1 MKNIK
6 YLLMLVL
13 ACSLF
18 TGCMDDDWD
27 TPNAEALNKAYGN
40 QEIAETNVIT
50 IGSLKEKFESVINAS
65 TNSYEQI
72 TEDVQI
78 KGRVVGNDIGGNIYN
93 EVSIDDGTGAILI
106 CISQGGLFSYLP
118 VGQEIVVDLKGLY
131 IGGYGKQA
139 EIGMPYTNAKG
150 NSYVSRMSRVLWNK
164 HFKLTGVADAS
175 KVVAEEFDVS
185 KRTKEE
191 YFTANNGK
199 LMTIKN
205 VEFTNADGK
214 TTFAPS
220 DEKDAANS
228 VNRGL
233 SQNGKPIATSSI
245 VVRTSSYADFAAK
258 QLPTGKLNI
267 TGVFTRYRTTWQ
279 ILIRDERDIQ
289 PAE

>member
-50 IGSLKEKFESVINAS
+50 IGSLKEKYESVINAS

-175 KVVAEEFDVS
+175 KVVAEEFDLS
-185 KRTKEE
+185 KRTNEE

-289 PAE
+289 PAK

>member
-27 TPNAEALNKAYGN
+27 TPNTEALNKAYGN

-50 IGSLKEKFESVINAS
+50 IGSLKEKYESVINAS

-175 KVVAEEFDVS
+175 KVVAEEFDLS
-185 KRTKEE
+185 KRTNEE

>member
-13 ACSLF
+13 ACSLV

-50 IGSLKEKFESVINAS
+50 IGSLKEKYESVINAS

-220 DEKDAANS
+220 EEKDAANS

-289 PAE
+289 SAE

>member
-27 TPNAEALNKAYGN
+27 TPNTEALNKAYGN

-50 IGSLKEKFESVINAS
+50 IGSLKEKYESVINAS

-279 ILIRDERDIQ
+279 ILIRDERDI
-289 PAE
+289 

>member
-1 MKNIK
+1 
-6 YLLMLVL
+6 MLVL

-50 IGSLKEKFESVINAS
+50 IGSLKEKYESVINAS

-185 KRTKEE
+185 KRTNEE

-233 SQNGKPIATSSI
+233 SQNGKAIPTSSL

>member
-27 TPNAEALNKAYGN
+27 TPNAESLNKAYGN

-50 IGSLKEKFESVINAS
+50 IGSLKEQYKSVINAS

-72 TEDVQI
+72 TKDVQI

-185 KRTKEE
+185 KRTDEK

-220 DEKDAANS
+220 EEKDAANS

-233 SQNGKPIATSSI
+233 SQNGKPLATSSI

>member
-6 YLLMLVL
+6 YLFMLVL

-50 IGSLKEKFESVINAS
+50 IGSLKEQYESVINAS

-175 KVVAEEFDVS
+175 KVVAEEFDLS

-220 DEKDAANS
+220 EEKDAANS

-289 PAE
+289 PAK

>member
-13 ACSLF
+13 ACSLV

-50 IGSLKEKFESVINAS
+50 IGSLKEKYESVINAS

-175 KVVAEEFDVS
+175 KVVAEEFDLS

>member
-50 IGSLKEKFESVINAS
+50 IGSLKEKYKSVINAS

-185 KRTKEE
+185 KRTNEE

-289 PAE
+289 SAE

>member
-27 TPNAEALNKAYGN
+27 TPNTEALNKAYGN

-50 IGSLKEKFESVINAS
+50 IGSLKEKYESVINAS

-106 CISQGGLFSYLP
+106 CISQGGLFAYLP

>member
-27 TPNAEALNKAYGN
+27 TPNTKVLNKAYGN

-50 IGSLKEKFESVINAS
+50 IGSLKEKYESVINAS

>member
-50 IGSLKEKFESVINAS
+50 IGSLKEKYDSVINAS
-65 TNSYEQI
+65 TNSYKQI

-150 NSYVSRMSRVLWNK
+150 NSYVSRMSRILWNK

-220 DEKDAANS
+220 EEKDAANS

>member
-50 IGSLKEKFESVINAS
+50 IGSLKEKYESVINAS

-118 VGQEIVVDLKGLY
+118 VGLEIVVDLKGLY

>member
-27 TPNAEALNKAYGN
+27 TPNTEVLNKAYGN

-50 IGSLKEKFESVINAS
+50 IGSLKEKYESVINAS

-185 KRTKEE
+185 KHTKEE

>member
-27 TPNAEALNKAYGN
+27 TPNAESLNKAYGN

-50 IGSLKEKFESVINAS
+50 IGSLKEQYKSVINAS

-175 KVVAEEFDVS
+175 KVVAKEFDVS
-185 KRTKEE
+185 KRTNEE

-233 SQNGKPIATSSI
+233 SQNGKPLATSSI

-289 PAE
+289 SAE

>member
-50 IGSLKEKFESVINAS
+50 IGSLKEKYESVINVYP
-65 TNSYEQI
+65 NSYEQI

-150 NSYVSRMSRVLWNK
+150 NSYVSRMSRILWNK

-185 KRTKEE
+185 KRTNEE

-214 TTFAPS
+214 KTFAPS

-233 SQNGKPIATSSI
+233 SQNGKAIPTSSL

>member
-13 ACSLF
+13 ASSLF

-50 IGSLKEKFESVINAS
+50 IGSLKEQYESVINAS

-220 DEKDAANS
+220 EEKDAANS

-233 SQNGKPIATSSI
+233 SQNGKAIPTSSL

>member
-40 QEIAETNVIT
+40 QDIAETNVIT
-50 IGSLKEKFESVINAS
+50 IGSLKEQYESVINAS

-72 TEDVQI
+72 TE
-78 KGRVVGNDIGGNIYN
+78 

-175 KVVAEEFDVS
+175 KVVAEEFDLS

-220 DEKDAANS
+220 EEKDAANS

>member
-13 ACSLF
+13 ACNLF

-50 IGSLKEKFESVINAS
+50 IGSLKEKYESVINAS

-185 KRTKEE
+185 KRNKEE
-191 YFTANNGK
+191 YFIANNGK

-233 SQNGKPIATSSI
+233 SQNGEPIPTSSI

-279 ILIRDERDIQ
+279 ILIRDEKDIQ
-289 PAE
+289 SAK

>member
-40 QEIAETNVIT
+40 QDIAETNVIT
-50 IGSLKEKFESVINAS
+50 IGSLKEKYESVINAS

-185 KRTKEE
+185 KRTNEE

-220 DEKDAANS
+220 EEKDAANS

>member
-50 IGSLKEKFESVINAS
+50 IGSLKEKYESVINAS

>member
-50 IGSLKEKFESVINAS
+50 IGSLKEKYESVINAS

-150 NSYVSRMSRVLWNK
+150 NSYVSRMSRILWNK

-185 KRTKEE
+185 KRTNEE

-233 SQNGKPIATSSI
+233 SQNGEHIATSSI

-258 QLPTGKLNI
+258 KLPTGKLNI
-267 TGVFTRYRTTWQ
+267 TGVFTRYKTTWQ

>member
-27 TPNAEALNKAYGN
+27 TPNTEVLNKAYGN

-50 IGSLKEKFESVINAS
+50 IGSLKEKYESVINAS

-78 KGRVVGNDIGGNIYN
+78 KGRIVGNDIGGNIYN

>member
-13 ACSLF
+13 ACSLV

-50 IGSLKEKFESVINAS
+50 IGSLKEKYDSVINAS
-65 TNSYEQI
+65 TNSYKQI

-175 KVVAEEFDVS
+175 KVVAEEFDLS

-220 DEKDAANS
+220 EEKDAANS

-233 SQNGKPIATSSI
+233 SQNGKPLATSSI

-289 PAE
+289 SAE

>member
-50 IGSLKEKFESVINAS
+50 IGSLKEKYESVINAS

-185 KRTKEE
+185 KRNKEE

-267 TGVFTRYRTTWQ
+267 TGVFTRYKTTWQ

>member
-50 IGSLKEKFESVINAS
+50 IGSLKEKYESVINAS

-175 KVVAEEFDVS
+175 KVVAEEFDLS
-185 KRTKEE
+185 KRTNEE

-233 SQNGKPIATSSI
+233 SQNGKPIATSSL

-267 TGVFTRYRTTWQ
+267 TGVFTRYKTTWQ

-289 PAE
+289 SAE

>member
-50 IGSLKEKFESVINAS
+50 IGSLKEKYESVINAS

-150 NSYVSRMSRVLWNK
+150 NSYVSRMSRILWNK

-175 KVVAEEFDVS
+175 KVVAKEFDVS
-185 KRTKEE
+185 KRTDEE
-191 YFTANNGK
+191 YFIANNGK

-220 DEKDAANS
+220 EEKDAANS
-228 VNRGL
+228 VNRSL
-233 SQNGKPIATSSI
+233 SQNGKSIPTSSI

-289 PAE
+289 PAK

>member
-50 IGSLKEKFESVINAS
+50 IGSLKEKYKSVINAS

-175 KVVAEEFDVS
+175 KVVAEEFDLS

-220 DEKDAANS
+220 EEKDAANS

>member
-27 TPNAEALNKAYGN
+27 TPNTEALNKAYGN

-50 IGSLKEKFESVINAS
+50 IGSLKEKYESVINAS

-185 KRTKEE
+185 KRTNEE

-220 DEKDAANS
+220 EEKDAANS

-279 ILIRDERDIQ
+279 ILIRDERDILS
-289 PAE
+289 AE

>member
-50 IGSLKEKFESVINAS
+50 IGSLKEKYESVINAS

-175 KVVAEEFDVS
+175 KVVAEEFDLS
-185 KRTKEE
+185 KRTNEE

-220 DEKDAANS
+220 EEKDAANS

-233 SQNGKPIATSSI
+233 SQNGKPIATSSL

>member
-50 IGSLKEKFESVINAS
+50 IGSLKEKYENVINAS

-175 KVVAEEFDVS
+175 KVVAEEFDLS

-191 YFTANNGK
+191 YCTANNGK

>member
-50 IGSLKEKFESVINAS
+50 IGSLKEKYENVINAS

-175 KVVAEEFDVS
+175 KVVAEEFDLS

-220 DEKDAANS
+220 EEKDAANS

-289 PAE
+289 SAE

>member
-50 IGSLKEKFESVINAS
+50 IGSLKEKYESVINAS
-65 TNSYEQI
+65 TNSYKQI

-175 KVVAEEFDVS
+175 KVVAKEFDVS
-185 KRTKEE
+185 KCDKED
-191 YFTANNGK
+191 YFIANNGK

-220 DEKDAANS
+220 EEKDAANS

-233 SQNGKPIATSSI
+233 SQNGKAIPTSSL

-289 PAE
+289 PAK

>member
-13 ACSLF
+13 ACSLV

-50 IGSLKEKFESVINAS
+50 IGSLKEKYENVINAS

-175 KVVAEEFDVS
+175 KVVAEEFDLS

-279 ILIRDERDIQ
+279 ILIRDERDIL

>member
-27 TPNAEALNKAYGN
+27 TPNAEVLNKAYGN

-50 IGSLKEKFESVINAS
+50 IGSLKEKYESVINAS

-175 KVVAEEFDVS
+175 KVVAEEFDLS

>member
-27 TPNAEALNKAYGN
+27 TPNTEALNKAYGN

-50 IGSLKEKFESVINAS
+50 IGSLKEKYESVINAS
-65 TNSYEQI
+65 TNSYKQI

>member
-6 YLLMLVL
+6 YLLMLVI

-50 IGSLKEKFESVINAS
+50 IGSLKEKYESVINAS

-185 KRTKEE
+185 KRTNED

-214 TTFAPS
+214 KTFAPS

-233 SQNGKPIATSSI
+233 SQNGKAIPTSSL

>member
-27 TPNAEALNKAYGN
+27 TPNAESLNKAYGN

-50 IGSLKEKFESVINAS
+50 IGSLKEQYKSVINAS

-150 NSYVSRMSRVLWNK
+150 NSYVSRMSRILWNK

-220 DEKDAANS
+220 EEKDAANS

-289 PAE
+289 PAK

>member
-18 TGCMDDDWD
+18 IGCMDDDWD

-50 IGSLKEKFESVINAS
+50 IGSLKEKYESVINAS

-185 KRTKEE
+185 KRNKEE
-191 YFTANNGK
+191 YFIANNGK

-233 SQNGKPIATSSI
+233 SQNGEPIPTSSI

-279 ILIRDERDIQ
+279 ILIRDEKDIQ
-289 PAE
+289 SAK

>member
-27 TPNAEALNKAYGN
+27 TPNTEALNKAYGD

-50 IGSLKEKFESVINAS
+50 IGSLKEKYESVINAS